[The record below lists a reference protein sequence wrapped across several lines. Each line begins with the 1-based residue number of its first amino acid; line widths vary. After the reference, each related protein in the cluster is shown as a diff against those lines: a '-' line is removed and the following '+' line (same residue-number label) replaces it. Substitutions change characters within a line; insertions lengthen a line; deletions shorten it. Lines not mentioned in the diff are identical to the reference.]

1 MTNLNE
7 LLNMTA
13 KPMIS
18 PQDKAEI
25 LAFGAELR
33 NADKIGQPI
42 GLVVEP
48 EFALSLMLVLAA
60 GLEALE

>member
-7 LLNMTA
+7 LLSMDD

-25 LAFGAELR
+25 LAVGAELR
-33 NADKIGQPI
+33 KADKNGLPI
-42 GLVVEP
+42 GLVIQP